1 MNVFDKLILETAE
14 QEFEAIWP
22 DMKIILDA
30 HESVIKKLEDI
41 NSILKPFGFVADEG
55 KIRELSIND
64 LYYEDIFNYV
74 IKVISEKSG
83 IPIDYIQNKNKK
95 TRVRKITQVRQM
107 CYFFLI
113 PIGNRYG
120 KSIQDIA
127 TFIAG
132 QDHATALWG
141 KKTIFDLLSG
151 KNEIEIKIIIKEVI
165 KELKKKPYLI
175 VVVNQIEREVNKIIN
190 E

>member
-14 QEFEAIWP
+14 QEFEETWSE
-22 DMKIILDA
+22 MKIILNIY
-30 HESVIKKLEDI
+30 ESVIKKLEDI

-64 LYYEDIFNYV
+64 LYYEDIFNCV

-83 IPIDYIQNKNKK
+83 IPIDFIQNKNKK
-95 TRVRKITQVRQM
+95 TKVRKVAQARHI
-107 CYFFLI
+107 CYFFLL
-113 PIGNRYG
+113 PIGRKYG
-120 KSIQDIA
+120 KTSRDISTFVARQGHSNAIQSKDS
-127 TFIAG
+127 
-132 QDHATALWG
+132 
-141 KKTIFDLLSG
+141 IFDLISG
-151 KNEIEIKIIIKEVI
+151 KNETELKTIITETI

-175 VVVNQIEREVNKIIN
+175 EIINQIEREVNKIIN